1 MTAGGVVAVARYRPL
16 GRRRQLR
23 TIRRFLSLCGHPGL
37 MIDDERY
44 ENWRDD
50 ARVLAEVGRHLSTQQ
65 TRLQVRLPRALAAA
79 ARSAWERDVDERPL
93 PPETAEQQ
101 QVRRCAGVL
110 GLIGLAIETG
120 GIDAGDDVVVE
131 IDAWEIGLALEA
143 ADEAGLLGS

>member
-1 MTAGGVVAVARYRPL
+1 
-16 GRRRQLR
+16 
-23 TIRRFLSLCGHPGL
+23 